1 MALVQ
6 VTNHTMTSAAN
17 TVTLTGITTNDP
29 HVLFYRDVY
38 MTNDGAVPAW
48 RFTKA
53 SDDSANTSSN
63 YENARMNIYSNQ
75 AHYDAANKSLTSFSA
90 IGTGTSSLEC
100 HQGLLTLWNCTD
112 SSSYTYSSWEQL
124 MITETPEYTG
134 PHGGGS
140 LKVNEAHNGVQFF
153 ANSGNIANG
162 RFTIYKVV

>member
-6 VTNHTMTSAAN
+6 VANHTMTSAAS
-17 TVTLTGITTNDP
+17 TVTITGITTNDP
-29 HVLFYRDVY
+29 HLLFYRDVY
-38 MTNDGAVPAW
+38 MSNDGAVPAW
-48 RFTKA
+48 RLTKA

-75 AHYDAANKSLTSFSA
+75 AKYDAANKGLSSFSA

>member
-1 MALVQ
+1 
-6 VTNHTMTSAAN
+6 MTSAAN